1 MFYVEAKQSWSS
13 VLARQRNEN
22 FNSLKDPEECK
33 KVVTCNSIYILKK
46 NIYIPRKIVPYSFK
60 KWR

>member
-46 NIYIPRKIVPYSFK
+46 IYIDQER
-60 KWR
+60 